1 MKTGITRPVDGLG
14 RVVIPA
20 EIRRSMEI
28 GPGDYL
34 AVETTEDGV
43 FFRKAIPECVFCGT
57 RKEVYSLLDRPVCLA
72 CAQRLGIQGLCVRQI
87 GR

>member
-28 GPGDYL
+28 APGDYL
-34 AVETTEDGV
+34 AVETAEDGV
-43 FFRKAIPECVFCGT
+43 IFR
-57 RKEVYSLLDRPVCLA
+57 
-72 CAQRLGIQGLCVRQI
+72 
-87 GR
+87 